1 MMIAPLN
8 QLELFMKTIHS
19 LFKNFPSSDANKY
32 TQKALLIEHRLSS
45 GTEYQKLGGKKLNLA
60 KHLIRFK
67 LGHYRLIFKLTH
79 SGFALEALIQRK
91 SLNRFLKRR

>member
-1 MMIAPLN
+1 
-8 QLELFMKTIHS
+8 MKTIHS
-19 LFKNFPSSDANKY
+19 LFSNIPSSDVDKY
-32 TQKALLIEHRLSS
+32 IKKALLIERGLCS
-45 GTEYQKLGGKKLNLA
+45 GLEYKKLGGRKLHLA

-67 LGHYRLIFKLTH
+67 LGHYRLIFKFAS